1 MSQTPPR
8 HHAPGNSPLSQA
20 QEDYLK
26 SIFALARDGN
36 KVTTQALADRL
47 GVSAASVTNM
57 VKRLADLK
65 LVEYER
71 YQGVSLTE
79 PGRKVAVEMLRHHRL
94 LELYL
99 TQALGYSW
107 DEVHDEAELLEHF
120 ISEKLEARIAEA
132 LGNPNFD
139 PHGAPI
145 PTLEGELPQ
154 TESLS
159 LLQQDLHRE
168 LEITRV
174 TDTDGE
180 ILKELAKKNLVPGVS
195 VMVLGRPPTG
205 LVHLKVGRQECLVS
219 PTLCRHVRALP
230 VEDGNIRAP
239 AEHMLPGETAP
250 VYRLRGSRKREL
262 ERMGLKEDTLLERLE
277 KGFSFEGVEDQL
289 GDEFSRSIL
298 VSLSSEP

>member
-1 MSQTPPR
+1 M
-8 HHAPGNSPLSQA
+8 SQA

-36 KVTTQALADRL
+36 KVSTQALADRL

-99 TQALGYSW
+99 TQALGYTW

-132 LGNPNFD
+132 LGHPVFD

-159 LLQQDLHRE
+159 LLQQELQRD

-180 ILKELAKKNLVPGVS
+180 ILKELAQRHLVPGVS
-195 VMVLGRPPTG
+195 VVIMGRPPTG
-205 LVHLKVGRQECLVS
+205 SVHLRVGREECLVPPS
-219 PTLCRHVRALP
+219 LCKHVRARC
-230 VEDGNIRAP
+230 VDGGPIRVP
-239 AEHMLPGETAP
+239 AGQMRPGETAT
-250 VYRLRGSRKREL
+250 VYRLRGGQKREL
-262 ERMGLKEDTLLERLE
+262 EKLGLKEESLLERLE
-277 KGFSFEGVEDQL
+277 QGFRVDGAEARLSEEY
-289 GDEFSRSIL
+289 SRSIL
-298 VSLSSEP
+298 VSLSSEL